1 MVFYDLYYFSDFFC
15 FGYFIVLFCVFN
27 FVVLD
32 TTQKQVCEMGDYIN
46 LPNK

>member
-1 MVFYDLYYFSDFFC
+1 MVFYDLYYFSDFC

-27 FVVLD
+27 YFVVLH
-32 TTQKQVCEMGDYIN
+32 TTQKQVCEMDDYIN